1 MITPSEL
8 ERLVMNV
15 PDFPKPGIMFKDLTP
30 IFLNPKAFQGLIEV
44 FAERYRGEN
53 LDAVVA
59 IESRGFVIGAPLAA
73 ALGVGLV
80 LVRKPGKLPRPTHRR
95 TYALE
100 YGTDTLEM
108 HQDAVRPGARV
119 LIVDDVL
126 ATGGTAKAV
135 SDLLGDAQA
144 QIVEAAFVAELGFL
158 SGRKRLAPTPV
169 FAVLEY

>member
-1 MITPSEL
+1 MAFPAEL

-15 PDFPKPGIMFKDLTP
+15 PDFPKPGVQFKDLTP
-30 IFLNPKAFQGLIEV
+30 IFLDPKAFSGLIDHL
-44 FAERYRGEN
+44 AERYRGQS

-59 IESRGFVIGAPLAA
+59 IESRGFVIGAPLAV

-108 HQDAVRPGARV
+108 QQDALRPGARV
-119 LIVDDVL
+119 LMVDDVL

-135 SDLLGDAQA
+135 ADLLGDAQA
-144 QIVEAAFVAELGFL
+144 HLVEAAFVAELGFL

-169 FAVLEY
+169 FAVLGY

>member
-1 MITPSEL
+1 MVTANEL
-8 ERLVMNV
+8 ARLVMDV

-44 FAERYRGEN
+44 FANRYRDQG

-59 IESRGFVIGAPLAA
+59 IESRGFVVGAPLAA

-119 LIVDDVL
+119 LIIDDVL
-126 ATGGTAKAV
+126 ATGGTAQAV
-135 SDLLGDAQA
+135 AGLLGDVQA
-144 QIVEAAFVAELGFL
+144 HIVEAAFVAELGFL
-158 SGRKRLAPTPV
+158 RGRNRLAPTPV

>member
-1 MITPSEL
+1 MITTEL

-30 IFLNPKAFQGLIEV
+30 IFLNPQAFRGLIDHL
-44 FAERYRGEN
+44 AERYRGQA

-59 IESRGFVIGAPLAA
+59 IESRGFVIGAPLAM

-80 LVRKPGKLPRPTHRR
+80 LVRKPGKLPRATHRR
-95 TYALE
+95 SYALE

-119 LIVDDVL
+119 LILDDVL
-126 ATGGTAKAV
+126 ATGGTARAV
-135 SDLLGDAQA
+135 ADLLADAQA
-144 QIVEAAFVAELGFL
+144 NLVEAAFVAELGFL
-158 SGRKRLAPTPV
+158 SGRQKLDPIPV
-169 FAVLEY
+169 FSVLAY